1 MTSKPWCAR
10 WRHAEHI
17 APEVNPPKDRPV
29 NDTTLPMVGL
39 RHKLPSFLLALPSF
53 LLAEPP
59 LPSFLSKKRGL
70 IFALGRHGAH
80 QVFAVVCR
88 INQKQA
94 LVRV

>member
-29 NDTTLPMVGL
+29 NDTTTTLPVGGL
-39 RHKLPSFLLALPSF
+39 RHKLPSF

-70 IFALGRHGAH
+70 IFALGRRGAH
-80 QVFAVVCR
+80 QVFAVMCR
-88 INQKQA
+88 SNRKQA